1 MDTVHC
7 IREFEKLAERLGI
20 EVRSIPGAPSG
31 LCTVKGKRIL
41 FFDTTLDRD
50 SILAIFIREFRE
62 LELEGVFVIPLIRN
76 LLEGE
81 NEHPVR

>member
-1 MDTVHC
+1 MDETLC
-7 IREFEKLAERLGI
+7 IREFEKLAGRLGI

-41 FFDTTLDRD
+41 FVDKTLDRN
-50 SILAIFIREFRE
+50 SVVAVFVREFRE
-62 LELEGVFVIPLIRN
+62 LELEGVFVVPLIRK